1 MLICTLI
8 KFIVPAK
15 VVKVTGFIHAGAH
28 QYDLAFAALDLAKLR
43 KIRELTKSKN
53 QDASKNHD
61 DFIKQ

>member
-1 MLICTLI
+1 M
-8 KFIVPAK
+8 FIVPAK
-15 VVKVTGFIHAGAH
+15 VVKVTGFIHAGVH

>member
-8 KFIVPAK
+8 KFIVPEK
-15 VVKVTGFIHAGAH
+15 VVKVTRFIHIGAH
-28 QYDLAFAALDLAKLR
+28 QYDLTFAALDLAKLR

-53 QDASKNHD
+53 QDVSKNHD